1 MFNIIAN
8 HDCLNLKKN
17 GLKALK
23 SNSVVQR
30 ATSKLKLEIAMK
42 EQKKM
47 EDKDSKK
54 RCFQDNKM

>member
-1 MFNIIAN
+1 
-8 HDCLNLKKN
+8 LSEPLKN

-30 ATSKLKLEIAMK
+30 ATSKLKLEIALK

-54 RCFQDNKM
+54 RYFSREHHVK